1 MTRVLSIA
9 VSAVITVAAF
19 VGVASPAQGTP
30 SAGAT
35 ATGHVVTSVKT
46 DATPS
51 GTISGHVSLGTAG
64 HAATAGEVAV
74 VYSTNGP
81 AKFNCCS
88 TQVVTDANGDYAIS
102 AYVGVRYFL
111 YFKYLGAGAF
121 SSDGPVDPPTNDGGT
136 TLDASGAAVVNKT
149 LPVAASLVGTV
160 HLGDGAT
167 TVPSGSV
174 NVSAQEFLGTTP
186 IGSESSPVAVD
197 STGHYAVPVSPGQ
210 YALHFTYVGSG
221 GYQSKWYTAGGFNA
235 SNDWGERVYQATVV
249 DFRGGTDLDTDV
261 VLPPTRSLSG
271 HVYLG
276 TSATPAGAGQVS
288 IAYELSGT
296 GQWIPTSVVTDASG
310 AFTVSGLADY
320 YYNLQATPTISGY
333 RVATTA
339 AYHVESSSP
348 GPADITLIH
357 EITISGRVL
366 LNDSTNHNPTPPATG
381 SVQVVLTAQGG
392 FNTYATPDAAGNY
405 SFPHMADFTSYTL
418 QFQYIDYSKCTRI
431 GLEASCDY
439 IPTYLGNV
447 IDHNLASYFTTSG
460 SDYTVP
466 DFAMQFGNQLSGTV
480 TDSNGA
486 PVPNVRVYARA
497 LVPVAGTWS
506 DLGLAITDSSGHYV
520 VPGLPDATYDLEFT
534 DQSGTFQQVTLPY
547 RLLSG
552 GGIKPKVDQTLL
564 RTSTISGA
572 VRTDAGA
579 PIAGV
584 GIQAVREDPDTGQ
597 TFEQYDAATGP
608 DGTYTL
614 HGLRDGSY
622 RVAFVSPT
630 PDLAFQWY
638 SDESTYY
645 LPDPITVSDG
655 DAVTGIDATL
665 HRTAAIS
672 GAVTTPGGS
681 SADVAAGYVS
691 VEVVVYDYQSHTWV
705 QTGDAYPVTLSA
717 GVSRYS
723 ITGLAPDTYRLRF
736 LYDGVSGS
744 ALLVSPRISVTA
756 GTTSTYDARINIS
769 GANSTDIGLDAIT
782 GSKLGI
788 TVSGWA
794 VEPGSPSTH
803 VGLALNVGSSW
814 YSVNADQSSADAVE
828 AEADYVTVGPDHG
841 FASTI
846 AFAPGTYNAC
856 LWTSEPAGHASVL
869 VACQTVNVAAQ
880 GRTAAKIDAMTGS
893 LSGLSFSGYALFPD
907 HDAAAVGVA
916 INIGSS
922 WYGFTANQHNTEG
935 ASDVPGA
942 SAEHGFVGTIPLPQ
956 GSYTACLWVSEPT
969 GPAANAGC
977 RTVVIP
983 AQRPAAS
990 HLDSVT
996 GGLGTVAVAGW
1007 DLFPDVPST
1016 SVGLAINIG
1025 ASWYS
1030 MTANSVNA
1038 GSLTAYPSAGSN
1050 HGFASTVAAPVG
1062 VDNVCIWTVE
1072 PSGPAVNIGCRTVT
1086 VTAPRPAVTHI
1097 DSVTGGLGT
1106 LTVTGWDVFP
1116 DSLSI
1121 QVGLAINIG
1130 SSWYSMTANA
1140 ANSGSATAYP
1150 ASTVDHGY
1158 SSTITIAPGTYNA
1171 CIWTTEP
1178 SGPAFN
1184 TGCRTVTVTAPRPA
1198 VTHIDSV
1205 SSAIGSLTVAG
1216 WDVFPDSL
1224 ATQVGLAIN
1233 IGSSWYS
1240 MTANTPNSGSASA
1253 YPTSTVDHGYTSTLS
1268 IAPGSYNV
1276 CIWTVEPSGPA
1287 VNTGCRTVSVPAAR
1301 PAVTSLPLF
1310 TGGIM
1315 GFTAVGSDYFPD
1327 SPATSVHLAVS
1338 LDDGS
1343 WTSVTADQYYPY
1355 DLPAG
1360 QYHGYSA
1367 VIPASTGKHTACMW
1381 TTEPSGPAVNIGCQ
1395 TVIVA
1400 NSQGV
1405 AAGFDSVLA
1414 TKGGLEVWGYSKWL
1428 LSPDVHPNVS
1438 VNIGS
1443 HWYPFTANQDG
1454 SSEIGYGVMGFIPI
1468 APGNYTVCMWTSQP
1482 DGTALNLGCRGAS
1495 AYHIA

>member
-1 MTRVLSIA
+1 LPAPAYYNAYFHYLAAGSYSSHWYQADAAATSETFPIYLDSADLALS
-9 VSAVITVAAF
+9 TV
-19 VGVASPAQGTP
+19 VMPSP
-30 SAGAT
+30 
-35 ATGHVVTSVKT
+35 
-46 DATPS
+46 
-51 GTISGHVSLGTAG
+51 GTISGQVGIGSAG
-64 HAATAGEVAV
+64 NVAQAGEVLVQYALQL
-74 VYSTNGP
+74 STIPP
-81 AKFNCCS
+81 AGG
-88 TQVVTDANGDYAIS
+88 VLTDA
-102 AYVGVRYFL
+102 
-111 YFKYLGAGAF
+111 
-121 SSDGPVDPPTNDGGT
+121 
-136 TLDASGAAVVNKT
+136 
-149 LPVAASLVGTV
+149 
-160 HLGDGAT
+160 
-167 TVPSGSV
+167 
-174 NVSAQEFLGTTP
+174 
-186 IGSESSPVAVD
+186 
-197 STGHYAVPVSPGQ
+197 TGHYTLTNVPQAAAYVI
-210 YALHFTYVGSG
+210 HFTYLGSG
-221 GYQSKWYTAGGFNA
+221 DFQGGWLRTGGVSSSVVELAVTSGQNVLAPAGFVPPAA
-235 SNDWGERVYQATVV
+235 SISGRV
-249 DFRGGTDLDTDV
+249 F
-261 VLPPTRSLSG
+261 
-271 HVYLG
+271 LG
-276 TSATPAGAGQVS
+276 NTSTPAGAGDVTVRATTTWWS
-288 IAYELSGT
+288 VPDSFVPGLSAVTDATGAFTLTGVPDGFYYLVYSYTGT
-296 GQWIPTSVVTDASG
+296 GDYTQVNHAGDPVYAYSGSPGTAPDRVIAAQYAVSGHVDLATTGNPAGAGEVQVTAYPWVFASDASTIAGQATTDASG
-310 AFTVSGLADY
+310 
-320 YYNLQATPTISGY
+320 NWTI
-333 RVATTA
+333 R
-339 AYHVESSSP
+339 H
-348 GPADITLIH
+348 
-357 EITISGRVL
+357 
-366 LNDSTNHNPTPPATG
+366 LNPY
-381 SVQVVLTAQGG
+381 
-392 FNTYATPDAAGNY
+392 TYAIKLHYIGANGK
-405 SFPHMADFTSYTL
+405 
-418 QFQYIDYSKCTRI
+418 YIDTWV
-431 GLEASCDY
+431 
-439 IPTYLGNV
+439 PQ
-447 IDHNLASYFTTSG
+447 LASPSCSLAHCLEIQADTATAPAVMPFSNG
-460 SDYTVP
+460 
-466 DFAMQFGNQLSGTV
+466 LSGTV
-480 TDSNGA
+480 VVDGGA
-486 PVPNVRVYARA
+486 G
-497 LVPVAGTWS
+497 VAGVSVW
-506 DLGLAITDSSGHYV
+506 
-520 VPGLPDATYDLEFT
+520 AT
-534 DQSGTFQQVTLPY
+534 
-547 RLLSG
+547 RL
-552 GGIKPKVDQTLL
+552 
-564 RTSTISGA
+564 
-572 VRTDAGA
+572 
-579 PIAGV
+579 
-584 GIQAVREDPDTGQ
+584 DPDTG
-597 TFEQYDAATGP
+597 ATLESRNTTTGS
-608 DGTYTL
+608 DGTYSFM
-614 HGLRDGSY
+614 GLTDGRWAVY
-622 RVAFVSPT
+622 FVSPSSAY
-630 PDLAFQWY
+630 AFQWFD
-638 SDESTYY
+638 DESIYY
-645 LPDPITVSDG
+645 LPDPIDLSGG
-655 DAVTGIDATL
+655 DDATGVDATL
-665 HRTAAIS
+665 HRAAAIT
-672 GAVTTPGGS
+672 GTVTTPGGS
-681 SADVAAGYVS
+681 SADLSAGNVS

-869 VACQTVNVAAQ
+869 VACQTVTVAAQ

-907 HDAAAVGVA
+907 NDAAAVGVA

-956 GSYTACLWVSEPT
+956 GSYTACLWVSEPA

-1086 VTAPRPAVTHI
+1086 VTAPRRADVRI
-1097 DSVTGGLGT
+1097 DTVTGGLGT
-1106 LTVTGWDVFP
+1106 LTATGWDVFP
-1116 DSLSI
+1116 DSLS
-1121 QVGLAINIG
+1121 
-1130 SSWYSMTANA
+1130 
-1140 ANSGSATAYP
+1140 
-1150 ASTVDHGY
+1150 
-1158 SSTITIAPGTYNA
+1158 
-1171 CIWTTEP
+1171 
-1178 SGPAFN
+1178 
-1184 TGCRTVTVTAPRPA
+1184 
-1198 VTHIDSV
+1198 
-1205 SSAIGSLTVAG
+1205 
-1216 WDVFPDSL
+1216 
-1224 ATQVGLAIN
+1224 TQVGLAIN

-1240 MTANTPNSGSASA
+1240 MTANTPNSGSATN
-1253 YPTSTVDHGYTSTLS
+1253 YPTSTVDHGYTSTIT
-1268 IAPGSYNV
+1268 IAPGTYNA

-1287 VNTGCRTVSVPAAR
+1287 VNIGCRTVTVTAPR
-1301 PAVTSLPLF
+1301 PAVTSLPMF

-1315 GFTAVGSDYFPD
+1315 GLTAAGSDYFPD
-1327 SPATSVHLAVS
+1327 SPAATVHLAVS

-1355 DLPAG
+1355 ALPAG

-1367 VIPASTGKHTACMW
+1367 VIPSSAGKHTACLW

-1414 TKGGLEVWGYSKWL
+1414 VKGGLEVWGYSKWL
-1428 LSPDVHPNVS
+1428 LSPGVHPNVS

-1443 HWYPFTANQDG
+1443 QWYPFTANQDG
-1454 SSEIGYGVMGFIPI
+1454 SSENGYGVMGFIPI
-1468 APGNYTVCMWTSQP
+1468 TPGNYTVCMWTTQP